1 MEDEII
7 TLTDEDGKESQYQV
21 IMVKEIGADTY
32 YVLLPLEDNEDEDYV
47 LLKYVV
53 QEDGEPYLVTIDDDD
68 EFDRVSDAVED
79 ELFID
84 DDEEGNE

>member
-1 MEDEII
+1 MEEEII

-32 YVLLPLEDNEDEDYV
+32 YVLQPLEDNEDEDYV
-47 LLKYVV
+47 LLKYVID
-53 QEDGEPYLVTIDDDD
+53 EEGEPYLITIDDDD
-68 EFDRVSDAVED
+68 EFDKVADLVED

-84 DDEEGNE
+84 DDEDSND